1 MQISFTKS
9 FHKKTKHYA
18 ALVRVI
24 NNLCA
29 KKQYWKKKFFL
40 AKVKN
45 YKFFLAKVKNYIDI
59 ELNPSKNYFYDN
71 WRYDHK
77 ELKTVNE
84 ILEASK
90 ISKSDYEHSLWIFDD
105 DDDFQIY

>member
-45 YKFFLAKVKNYIDI
+45 YIDI

-77 ELKTVNE
+77 ELKTINE

-105 DDDFQIY
+105 DDFQIY